1 MSSGISANSGGDENL
16 VVKKYDHNAGERD
29 RRKRVNN
36 LYQCLGSLLPVAG
49 DQKLNAYILH
59 SLLQKKKVSI
69 PGIVSRAVKYIP
81 ELQKEVEA
89 LKLKKENILPCSSP
103 NSRQEGQAI
112 KKQRCGGAIT
122 RRNSWLVSSVNV
134 LGDKEVV
141 IQLTSLTD
149 RMSMNKENGFL
160 SKVLEN
166 LENGEYGFV
175 LLNATTMKCSGEG
188 IVLNT
193 LHLQVCK
200 AIYQIKGTFPRSI
213 RNPGERIQFDDN
225 EN

>member
-1 MSSGISANSGGDENL
+1 MSSGISANSGGDGNL

-36 LYQCLGSLLPVAG
+36 LYQCLGSLLPVTG
-49 DQKLNAYILH
+49 DQK
-59 SLLQKKKVSI
+59 KKQVSI
-69 PGIVSRAVKYIP
+69 PGIVSRAVKYLP

-89 LKLKKENILPCSSP
+89 LKLKKENILPFSSP
-103 NSRQEGQAI
+103 IINSRQEGLAI
-112 KKQRCGGAIT
+112 KNQSGEGAIT
-122 RRNSWLVSSVNV
+122 KRNSWLVSSVNV

-141 IQLTSLTD
+141 IQLTTLTD
-149 RMSMNKENGFL
+149 RMSTNKENCFL

-188 IVLNT
+188 MVLST
-193 LHLQVCK
+193 LHLQVHIFIYFYECHVTLHTNKVLKK
-200 AIYQIKGTFPRSI
+200 A
-213 RNPGERIQFDDN
+213 N
-225 EN
+225 